1 MISELE
7 REKEFRQAA
16 ENRLKGDYHTAT
28 TTSYLSL
35 PHTIHLKQIHS
46 FMY

>member
-16 ENRLKGDYHTAT
+16 ENRLKGDYHTT
-28 TTSYLSL
+28 TTTYYLSL
-35 PHTIHLKQIHS
+35 PL
-46 FMY
+46 MYTL